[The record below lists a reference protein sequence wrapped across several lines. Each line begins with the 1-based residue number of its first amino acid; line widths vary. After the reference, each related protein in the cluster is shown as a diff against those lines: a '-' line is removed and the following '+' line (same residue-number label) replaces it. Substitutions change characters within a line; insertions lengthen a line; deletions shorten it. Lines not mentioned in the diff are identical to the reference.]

1 MWAEFG
7 FTFVKKLVCDRA
19 KKKYAINQPQI
30 L

>member
-7 FTFVKKLVCDRA
+7 IIFVKKRA
-19 KKKYAINQPQI
+19 RDGAKKYAINQPQI